1 VDVRLTE
8 EQELLRQS
16 VREFVARECPLAV
29 SRAWAEAGEPFPPAL
44 WQAMAE
50 LGWLGLPFAEEWG
63 GAGLGAVELALVQEE
78 LGRVL
83 CPAPFY
89 ASVVLAGG
97 AVALAGS
104 EDQRRRVL
112 GGLGRGELRAS
123 AALLEEGGSWDPAAI
138 ALEARPTGRAG
149 GDGAT
154 DGTHRLRGTKL
165 FVPDAEEADLLV
177 VSARTGGVGVRGIS
191 LFLVETASPGI
202 SARRIHWPDLTRPVC
217 EVRFDDVAA
226 GPDAV
231 LGKIGEGAPVLASL
245 LDRARVAL
253 AAEMCGGAERVLEL
267 SVAFAR
273 TREQFGRPIGAF
285 QAIQHRCADMWLQ
298 VEGARS
304 AVYHAA
310 WSLDAGEP
318 DAHVGACMAK
328 AYASDAFARVAGDGI
343 QIHGGLGFTWE
354 QEPHLYY
361 KRAKATQLDL
371 GDGPWNRAEIARALL
386 DGRHGDGA
394 GLR

>member
-1 VDVRLTE
+1 MDVRLTD
-8 EQELLRQS
+8 EQELLRES

-29 SRAWAEAGEPFPPAL
+29 TRAWAEAGEPFPEAL
-44 WQAMAE
+44 WKAMAE
-50 LGWLGLPFAEEWG
+50 LGWLGLPFAEAWG

-97 AVALAGS
+97 AVALAGN

-112 GGLGRGELRAS
+112 GGLARGELRAS
-123 AALLEEGGSWDPAAI
+123 AALLEEGGSWDPAAT
-138 ALEARPTGRAG
+138 ALEAHPSG
-149 GDGAT
+149 GGGAEG
-154 DGTHRLRGTKL
+154 DAASGHCLRGTKL
-165 FVPDAEEADLLV
+165 FVPDAEGADAMV
-177 VSARTGGVGVRGIS
+177 VSARTGGSGRDGIT
-191 LFLVETASPGI
+191 LFLVETARPGV
-202 SARRIHWPDLTRPVC
+202 SVRRIDWPDLTRPVF
-217 EVRFDDVAA
+217 EVRFDEVAV
-226 GPDAV
+226 GPEAV
-231 LGKIGEGAPVLASL
+231 LGETGGAAPVLADL

-253 AAEMCGGAERVLEL
+253 AAEMCGAAERVLEL

-310 WSLDAGEP
+310 WSLDVEEP
-318 DAHVGACMAK
+318 DAHLGACMAK

-361 KRAKATQLDL
+361 KRAKAAQLDL

-386 DGRHGDGA
+386 DGPERGPSHGG
-394 GLR
+394 